1 MHKIRLGTIRQRE
14 QGAVLIVAMIFLII
28 MTLLAVTGMTT
39 TSLEEKM
46 AANSQETTR
55 AFQAAETGLGQALAD
70 LNSYDL
76 TGTYSVPEGEMFTNS
91 DLATEYGT
99 DFLGI
104 SAPQLVLNDPQFL
117 NAIDCY
123 ETANFDLI
131 SIGTTSA
138 DITVILHGG
147 AWQLKKTGA
156 C

>member
-1 MHKIRLGTIRQRE
+1 MQQIPLGTIYRRE
-14 QGAVLIVAMIFLII
+14 QGAVLIVSMIFLII

-70 LNSYDL
+70 LGSYDL
-76 TGTYSVPEGEMFTNS
+76 TGTYSVAQGAMFTNS
-91 DLATEYGT
+91 DLDTEYGT
-99 DFLGI
+99 DFLGV

-131 SIGTTSA
+131 SVGTTSA
-138 DITVILHGG
+138 DISVTLHGG
-147 AWQLKKTGA
+147 AWQLKKTGN